1 MCDTAERNMLDVN
14 SDWIDSSYPF
24 YIPAD
29 KLQGMRS
36 SDSYLEKA
44 LAEFNDK
51 VNALE
56 SAGDERSLVD
66 AYINRGCVLAM
77 MDSIFS
83 AIDDF
88 QEAIDLMKKLSASG
102 TVFDPGYTVKAYV
115 SRGEL
120 QSEET
125 RKDMLD
131 DYRVAASKLAEIGE
145 SCKFY
150 ERKDLVEMCID
161 CAGDLVDN
169 DFCEDARPFL
179 NKGLALV
186 VGREDAYSRNRYVEI
201 NNLAGQSYLDGE
213 SSETA
218 LKYFREAARVGR
230 SLYESKELESEMDLV
245 LAYVYKGDVED
256 ALGYVEDLLADREE
270 AIDLLETLKYE
281 NRLDDEELL
290 SNLHGETAQI
300 YMKQGRIKD
309 AERHLMKQVAYNLS
323 GSTEYLNENAEQ

>member
-1 MCDTAERNMLDVN
+1 
-14 SDWIDSSYPF
+14 
-24 YIPAD
+24 
-29 KLQGMRS
+29 MRS

-56 SAGDERSLVD
+56 GTGSERELVD
-66 AYINRGCVLAM
+66 AYINRGCVLSM
-77 MDSIFS
+77 MDSIYS

-88 QEAIDLMKKLSASG
+88 QEAIDLMKKLESEG
-102 TVFDPGYTVKAYV
+102 TALDPGYTIKAYV

-125 RKDMLD
+125 MKDMLD
-131 DYRVAASKLAEIGE
+131 DYRVAASRLGDVGD

-150 ERKDLVEMCID
+150 DRKNLIGMCID

-169 DFCEDARPFL
+169 DFCEDAMPFIE
-179 NKGLALV
+179 KGLSLV
-186 VGREDAYSRNRYVEI
+186 VGKDSAYDRNRYVEL
-201 NNLAGQSYLDGE
+201 NNLAGQARMDGE
-213 SSETA
+213 SSEAA
-218 LKYFREAARVGR
+218 LKYFSEAVRVGKDLI
-230 SLYESKELESEMDLV
+230 SAGELESEMDLV

-256 ALGYVEDLLADREE
+256 ALGRTEDLLSDREA

-290 SNLHGETAQI
+290 SNLHGETAQL

-309 AERHLMKQVAYNLS
+309 AEKHLVKQVAYNLS
-323 GSTEYLNENAEQ
+323 GSTQYLDENSDQ

>member
-1 MCDTAERNMLDVN
+1 
-14 SDWIDSSYPF
+14 
-24 YIPAD
+24 
-29 KLQGMRS
+29 MRS

-44 LAEFNDK
+44 LTEFNDK
-51 VNALE
+51 VNVLE
-56 SAGDERSLVD
+56 SAGDEKGLVD

-88 QEAIDLMKKLSASG
+88 QEAIDLIKKLEAAG
-102 TVFDPGYTVKAYV
+102 TALDPGYTIKAYV

-131 DYRVAASKLAEIGE
+131 DYRVAASRLKEVGD
-145 SCKFY
+145 SCRFY
-150 ERKDLVEMCID
+150 DAKTLVGMCID

-169 DFCEDARPFL
+169 EFCEDARPFL
-179 NKGLALV
+179 DKGLSIV
-186 VGREDAYSRNRYVEI
+186 VGKEDAFSRNRYVEI
-201 NNLAGQSYLDGE
+201 NNLAGQSYMDGE
-213 SSETA
+213 SDETA
-218 LKYFREAARVGR
+218 LKYFSESVRVGKK
-230 SLYESKELESEMDLV
+230 LITAGELESEMDLV

-256 ALGYVEDLLADREE
+256 AMGLTDDLVADREA

-300 YMKQGRIKD
+300 YMKQGKIKE
-309 AERHLMKQVAYNLS
+309 AEKHLVKQVAYNLS
-323 GSTEYLNENAEQ
+323 GSTEYLNEHADE